1 MCIRDRANSTR
12 NCMSGCNIKT
22 YNLRNY
28 RFYQRRAGSIH
39 EIPPGYLPVL
49 QNCSIFSFCHYHLNV
64 IYQNTTGQG
73 FHNIRNICGRSNVS
87 FQGYK
92 PIGNF
97 SKQEYF
103 NILFDFIPL
112 CAGNSA
118 CFDYSKIFYRS
129 CLDWLGL
136 LWKLNLNFK
145 ELKIKKILV
154 SQPEPLN
161 PKSPYFELAR
171 KYNLKVD
178 FKPFNQVEGVSSK
191 DFRQQKINILDFT
204 AVIFTSKTGIDHF
217 FRICNELR
225 TVVPDTMK
233 YFCITENVAFY
244 LQKYIV
250 YRKRKIFHGKA
261 KFQDLIDV
269 IIKHREDNF
278 FVPLSEPHNAEIP
291 ESLDK
296 NSIKYTIGTLYKTIS
311 TDFSNLTEFDYDILV
326 FYSPSG
332 IKSLK
337 ENFPGF
343 VQGDIKIAA
352 FGPTTA
358 CAVESEGLRLDINAP
373 NPKAPSMTMALD
385 DFLKEYNKNLR

>member
-1 MCIRDRANSTR
+1 
-12 NCMSGCNIKT
+12 
-22 YNLRNY
+22 
-28 RFYQRRAGSIH
+28 
-39 EIPPGYLPVL
+39 
-49 QNCSIFSFCHYHLNV
+49 
-64 IYQNTTGQG
+64 
-73 FHNIRNICGRSNVS
+73 
-87 FQGYK
+87 
-92 PIGNF
+92 
-97 SKQEYF
+97 
-103 NILFDFIPL
+103 
-112 CAGNSA
+112 
-118 CFDYSKIFYRS
+118 
-129 CLDWLGL
+129 
-136 LWKLNLNFK
+136 
-145 ELKIKKILV
+145 LKIRKILV

-178 FKPFNQVEGVSSK
+178 FKPFVEIEGISSK
-191 DFRQQKINILDFT
+191 DFRQQRINILDHT

-225 TVVPDTMK
+225 IVVPDIMK

-261 KFQDLIDV
+261 KFQDLID
-269 IIKHREDNF
+269 IIAKHREDSF

-291 ESLDK
+291 ELLNT
-296 NSIKYTIGTLYKTIS
+296 NSIKYSIGTLYRTIS
-311 TDFSNLTEFDYDILV
+311 SNFADQNNFDYDILV

-343 VQGDIKIAA
+343 VQGDTKIAA

-358 CAVESEGLRLDINAP
+358 CAVASEGLRLDINAP

-385 DFLKEYNKNLR
+385 DYLKEYNRNLK